1 VITQAMLAALF
12 EEFIRKVVA
21 LLPHPDRP
29 APPPWPEPLPPV
41 GDKTLAQVRDAG
53 MQTYSGYPVHCAAIQ
68 TTHDQLLRA
77 VIGTVSGG
85 GSMPPGGMAAI
96 MGKWPGNE
104 TDEEIE
110 AALKAVE

>member
-1 VITQAMLAALF
+1 
-12 EEFIRKVVA
+12 
-21 LLPHPDRP
+21 
-29 APPPWPEPLPPV
+29 
-41 GDKTLAQVRDAG
+41 
-53 MQTYSGYPVHCAAIQ
+53 
-68 TTHDQLLRA
+68 